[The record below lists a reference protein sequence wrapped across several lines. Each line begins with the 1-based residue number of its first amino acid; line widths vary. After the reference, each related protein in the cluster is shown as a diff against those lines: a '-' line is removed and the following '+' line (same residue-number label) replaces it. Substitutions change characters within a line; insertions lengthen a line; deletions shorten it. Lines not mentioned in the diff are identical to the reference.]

1 MNIDKTKGTSP
12 FVINHPRVVTSL
24 AHPRQVL
31 AQTCSRLR
39 NSSRLAIVSIA
50 KLALTK
56 ARPLALT
63 PALSPGRGGPN
74 AGAANLTHRLVKLV
88 VEVLKA
94 VFRLGRGD
102 PNFSMLNCFDSP

>member
-1 MNIDKTKGTSP
+1 MNTDKTKGTSP

-63 PALSPGRGGPN
+63 PALSPAVTIQLKKARPHPN
-74 AGAANLTHRLVKLV
+74 PLPRERENSR
-88 VEVLKA
+88 
-94 VFRLGRGD
+94 
-102 PNFSMLNCFDSP
+102 SSLN

>member
-1 MNIDKTKGTSP
+1 MNTDKTKGTSP

-56 ARPLALT
+56 ARPLAL
-63 PALSPGRGGPN
+63 PGPLPRRNHSVEKSSPSPQPSPPGEGEQSVVSELS
-74 AGAANLTHRLVKLV
+74 HRLVSS
-88 VEVLKA
+88 A
-94 VFRLGRGD
+94 AA
-102 PNFSMLNCFDSP
+102 P